1 MPRQT
6 SPLSIEYVL
15 LGLLETEPSHGYDL
29 YKRLSGLEAV
39 GMVWSI
45 KQSQLYALLERLE
58 DETLVTS
65 SVIPGNIHPDRK
77 QYSITPSGRQTFS
90 DWMKSPVQHG
100 REMRMVFLAKLY
112 FAYQT
117 GAGEAHNLVENQKRL
132 CSEWLGNMEKTLDGL
147 PSDQKFP
154 RIVLEYRISQ
164 TKAMIDWLAAIGS
177 EIFAAG

>member
-15 LGLLETEPSHGYDL
+15 LGLLETEPAHGYDL
-29 YKRLSGLEAV
+29 YKRLNGLEAV

-58 DETLVTS
+58 DEGLVTS
-65 SVIPGNIHPDRK
+65 SLIPGSNHPDRK
-77 QYSITPSGRQTFS
+77 QYNITASGRATFAA
-90 DWMKSPVQHG
+90 WRNSPVQHG

-112 FAYQT
+112 FAQLSHSE
-117 GAGEAHNLVENQKRL
+117 EATLLVENQKRF
-132 CSEWLGNMEKTLDGL
+132 CSEWLANMKKTLAGL

-164 TKAMIDWLAAIGS
+164 TKAMIEWLAEVNA
-177 EIFAAG
+177 EIKRP